1 MFFSTDTIRS
11 STEFCLPKQ
20 YHPIVKGEGGIGP
33 SHFIE
38 SKFDWFK
45 KEPPLK
51 PIKGRGESL
60 KALDPVDRLE
70 DLESMGMKRN

>member
-1 MFFSTDTIRS
+1 M
-11 STEFCLPKQ
+11 
-20 YHPIVKGEGGIGP
+20 KGEGRIGP

-51 PIKGRGESL
+51 PIKGRSVSL

-70 DLESMGMKRN
+70 DLESMGMKRK